1 MASTT
6 TEPVEL
12 GPSEWRFPDASTLAP
27 GEDFVTI
34 GADLEPATLV
44 EAYRHGYFPMPADRR
59 AIGWWHPDPRG
70 VLPIDTFEPSR
81 SLRRSCRRYVVTVDH
96 AFDQVLRAC
105 ADPRRHGRWI
115 DGRIERAYTELHHL
129 GWAHSVEVWRDDD
142 LVGGLYGVA
151 IGGLFAGESMFH
163 HATDASKV
171 ALVALI
177 DRLRSAGESSRRLL
191 DVQWRTDH
199 LASLGVIDLPRGDY
213 VERLS
218 AAVDLPRPDLTTD
231 GAWSP
236 SPDGRRES
244 ADGAS
249 HV

>member
-6 TEPVEL
+6 TEPVDV
-12 GPSEWRFPDASTLAP
+12 GPSEWRFPEATTLAP
-27 GEDFVTI
+27 GEDFATI

-44 EAYRHGYFPMPADRR
+44 DAYRRGYFPMPADRR
-59 AIGWWHPDPRG
+59 SIGWWHPDPRG
-70 VLPIDTFEPSR
+70 VLPLDGFEPSR
-81 SLRRSCRRYVVTVDH
+81 SLRRSCRRYTVTTNQ
-96 AFDQVLRAC
+96 AFGDVLRAC

-115 DGRIERAYTELHHL
+115 DRRVEHAYTRLHHL
-129 GWAHSVEVWRDDD
+129 GWAHSVEVWHDDQ

-171 ALVALI
+171 ALVGLVE
-177 DRLRSAGESSRRLL
+177 RLRDTGDVRHRLL

-199 LASLGVIDLPRGDY
+199 LASLGVIEVPRDDY
-213 VERLS
+213 IERL
-218 AAVDLPRPDLTTD
+218 ALAVDLPRPDLTTD
-231 GAWSP
+231 GAP
-236 SPDGRRES
+236 SVSTDGRSEP